1 MIAWEMRIAKEV
13 NISNIEDRQMVDV
26 QIMLE
31 MLDEQ
36 KKNAGRKGQNLVGQ
50 MMNLADRFNM
60 GGGSQ

>member
-1 MIAWEMRIAKEV
+1 MRIAKEV